1 MKKHFIISFALFVLV
16 HIFSVKSEAQVTQI
30 QPDRPDQTESPNI
43 IPVKTFQFEAG
54 FVYEADKN
62 NGGTVKN
69 LSYPSALLRYG
80 MLSNLELRMEIEN
93 TKSDF
98 ETGGQ
103 TTSVSGIKPISLGL
117 KVNVLEEKGI
127 LPAAGIIINF
137 SLPNAASKELKSNNL
152 GSSINFA
159 FENSITDKLS
169 LGYNLGSS
177 WDGNTTEA
185 NVFYSMS
192 LGYSIC
198 KCVSAFVEGYGFMP
212 ENTSSNH
219 RFDFGVSLFPLKN
232 FSLDASAG
240 FGITKNAPDYF
251 INGGFSLRLP
261 K

>member
-1 MKKHFIISFALFVLV
+1 MLIINTNS
-16 HIFSVKSEAQVTQI
+16 SAQVTQI

-43 IPVKTFQFEAG
+43 IPLKSFQIEAG

-62 NGGTVKN
+62 NGANVKN
-69 LSYPSALLRYG
+69 ISYPSVLLRYG
-80 MLSNLELRMEIEN
+80 MLNNLEFRMEVEN
-93 TKSDF
+93 SMT
-98 ETGGQ
+98 ENEEGGQ
-103 TTSVSGIKPISLGL
+103 TTSIKGIKPVSLGL
-117 KVNVLEEKGI
+117 KVNICEEKG
-127 LPAAGIIINF
+127 LRPSTGIIINL
-137 SLPNAASKELKSNNL
+137 SLPNLASKELKANNL

-159 FENSITDKLS
+159 FENSITEKLS

-177 WDGNTTEA
+177 WNGNTTEA
-185 NVFYSMS
+185 SLFYTMS

-212 ENTSSNH
+212 ENSSSDH
-219 RFDFGVSLFPLKN
+219 RFDFGVSLFPVKN

-240 FGITKNAPDYF
+240 FGITSNAPDYF